1 MSRERARLKNGA
13 ETFVVLY
20 FIVRT
25 ARFFTP
31 LLHPALRV
39 SKHSLDGPA
48 GTPSPKTGP
57 LILCNLLNCGS
68 GPSSCATPRTG
79 GKLRVAVAR
88 LPLWP
93 GSCWREIRAIKAT
106 GMYRLRARLRRGGR
120 GDASRR
126 WSKATCHLGKSR
138 RRAAQSRS
146 ACAPSVDAV
155 APCSPLQRPR

>member
-1 MSRERARLKNGA
+1 MRAMSRERERERFKNGA
-13 ETFVVLY
+13 ETFVVLCLV
-20 FIVRT
+20 VRT

-57 LILCNLLNCGS
+57 LILCNLLNWGS

-88 LPLWP
+88 LPLGP

-106 GMYRLRARLRRGGR
+106 GM
-120 GDASRR
+120 
-126 WSKATCHLGKSR
+126 
-138 RRAAQSRS
+138 
-146 ACAPSVDAV
+146 
-155 APCSPLQRPR
+155 